1 MKPNNINTIN
11 NTNLIGQ
18 DTFKQFL
25 ELQTSYGFAQRGGSI
40 LPSYQKQQSKR
51 LVSDVNILE
60 KVELKKLVFNEIIFG
75 N

>member
-1 MKPNNINTIN
+1 MNSKNVNTIK

-25 ELQTSYGFAQRGGSI
+25 DLQTSYGFAQRGGSK
-40 LPSYQKQQSKR
+40 LPAYQKLQSKR

-60 KVELKKLVFNEIIFG
+60 KAELKKLVFNEIIFG

>member
-1 MKPNNINTIN
+1 MKTNNTNTIKN
-11 NTNLIGQ
+11 ANLIGQ
-18 DTFKQFL
+18 DNFKQFL

-40 LPSYQKQQSKR
+40 LPSFQKQQSKR

-60 KVELKKLVFNEIIFG
+60 KAELKKLVFNEIIFG